1 MSVLDAVELDMSAV
15 GPNHSGPS
23 PGGTSGRR
31 PRPQRAYTAE
41 EDALTDIAKQV
52 DIYVF
57 LLFKVVNK
65 HETTDFILT

>member
-52 DIYVF
+52 GLDIYVF
-57 LLFKVVNK
+57 FV
-65 HETTDFILT
+65 

>member
-1 MSVLDAVELDMSAV
+1 MSVDLELDMSAA

-52 DIYVF
+52 DMYF
-57 LLFKVVNK
+57 LFKVVNK
-65 HETTDFILT
+65 NETTDFILT

>member
-31 PRPQRAYTAE
+31 PRPQRVYTAE

-52 DIYVF
+52 DLDIYVF
-57 LLFKVVNK
+57 FV
-65 HETTDFILT
+65 

>member
-31 PRPQRAYTAE
+31 PRPQRVYTAE

-57 LLFKVVNK
+57 FV
-65 HETTDFILT
+65 